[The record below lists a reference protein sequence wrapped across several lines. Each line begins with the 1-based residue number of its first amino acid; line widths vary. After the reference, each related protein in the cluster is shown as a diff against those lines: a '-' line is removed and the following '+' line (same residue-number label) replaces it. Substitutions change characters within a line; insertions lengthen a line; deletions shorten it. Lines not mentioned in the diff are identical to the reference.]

1 MFSIASRS
9 LRVLCAVALAF
20 VTIFSAQPHVIAA
33 SSAAIRAFDDVAV
46 EERNFAGQSFVESEF
61 SDADLENADF
71 SNADLRGAVFNGVVL
86 KGANLRGADLSD
98 GITYLTTFEGA
109 DLSDAV
115 LSSAMM
121 LRSRFKNATVN
132 GADFSDAILDRVE
145 ITRLCETAEG
155 VNPKTGVDTRESLGC

>member
-20 VTIFSAQPHVIAA
+20 VTIFSAQPHAIAA

-121 LRSRFKNATVN
+121 LRSRFKNATGY